1 MQMLPTLTS
10 VFGTIFA
17 LVLFV
22 FQSLESEKN
31 KIKERVTNVV
41 GPHEPVPI
49 RQREL
54 SFSLYTRFIR
64 PMLSSIF
71 GILAKYIPAF
81 NEDVLARRLNEA
93 GNPYNLLPREVMVIK
108 YLLSCLVALCVRLF
122 MQSSGGSG
130 PQTFV
135 MIIAGLTLG
144 WLLPDVLLNS
154 MIRERKEQVCKELP
168 EVLDLLTVCIE
179 AGLGFDGALKKVVEK
194 SKGVLPDEL
203 YIVLQ
208 EISMGKPRREA
219 LRDMAD
225 RLAVDDF
232 SNFVGSIIMAEQLGI
247 SIGNVMRLQARD
259 VRQKRRQRVEE
270 QAMKA
275 PVKML
280 VPMVFFVFPAIF
292 IVLLGPA
299 IIQIMR
305 VFAK

>member
-1 MQMLPTLTS
+1 MVILFNLTT
-10 VFGTIFA
+10 VFGAVFA
-17 LVLFV
+17 FVLYI
-22 FQSLESEKN
+22 FQSIEREKM

-41 GPHEPVPI
+41 GPQEPVPI

-64 PMLSSIF
+64 PLLSSIF
-71 GILAKYIPAF
+71 GILIKYIPAF
-81 NEDVLARRLNEA
+81 NEEVLAKRLNEA

-108 YLLSCLVALCVRLF
+108 YLASCIVAFCVRLL

-135 MIIAGLTLG
+135 MIIAGIAFG
-144 WLLPDVLLNS
+144 WLLPDVFINS
-154 MIRERKEQVCKELP
+154 MIRQRKEQVCKELP

-194 SKGVLPDEL
+194 SKGVLADEL

-208 EISMGKPRREA
+208 EISMGKPRKNA

>member
-1 MQMLPTLTS
+1 MVMLFNLTT
-10 VFGTIFA
+10 VFGAVFA
-17 LVLFV
+17 LVLYI
-22 FQSLESEKN
+22 FQSIEREKM

-41 GPHEPVPI
+41 GPEEPVPI

-64 PMLSSIF
+64 PLLSSIF
-71 GILAKYIPAF
+71 GVLIKYIPAF
-81 NEDVLARRLNEA
+81 NEEVLAKRLNEA

-108 YLLSCLVALCVRLF
+108 YLLSCLVAFCVRLL
-122 MQSSGGSG
+122 MQGSGSSG

-135 MIIAGLTLG
+135 MIIAGIAFG
-144 WLLPDVLLNS
+144 WLLPDLFINS
-154 MIRERKEQVCKELP
+154 MIRQRKEQVCKELP
-168 EVLDLLTVCIE
+168 EILDLLTVCIE

-194 SKGVLPDEL
+194 SKGVLADEL

-208 EISMGKPRREA
+208 EISMGKPRKNA

>member
-1 MQMLPTLTS
+1 M
-10 VFGTIFA
+10 
-17 LVLFV
+17 
-22 FQSLESEKN
+22 
-31 KIKERVTNVV
+31 
-41 GPHEPVPI
+41 I
-49 RQREL
+49 RQ
-54 SFSLYTRFIR
+54 
-64 PMLSSIF
+64 
-71 GILAKYIPAF
+71 
-81 NEDVLARRLNEA
+81 
-93 GNPYNLLPREVMVIK
+93 
-108 YLLSCLVALCVRLF
+108 
-122 MQSSGGSG
+122 
-130 PQTFV
+130 
-135 MIIAGLTLG
+135 
-144 WLLPDVLLNS
+144 
-154 MIRERKEQVCKELP
+154 RKEQVCKELP
-168 EVLDLLTVCIE
+168 EILDLLTVCIE

-194 SKGVLPDEL
+194 SKGVLADEL

-208 EISMGKPRREA
+208 EISMGKPRKNA

>member
-1 MQMLPTLTS
+1 MVMLLNLTT
-10 VFGTIFA
+10 VFGAVFA
-17 LVLFV
+17 LVLFI
-22 FQSLESEKN
+22 FQAVETEKK
-31 KIKERVTNVV
+31 KIEDRVTNVV
-41 GPHEPVPI
+41 GPQEPVPI

-64 PMLSSIF
+64 PLLSSIF
-71 GILAKYIPAF
+71 GILVKYIPAF
-81 NEDVLARRLNEA
+81 NEDELARRLNEA

-108 YLLSCLVALCVRLF
+108 YMLSCLMALCVRLL
-122 MQSSGGSG
+122 MLSSGSSG
-130 PQTFV
+130 AQTFV
-135 MIIAGLTLG
+135 MVVAGILFG
-144 WLLPDVLLNS
+144 WLLPDVLVNS
-154 MIRERKEQVCKELP
+154 RIRQRKEQVSKELP

-194 SKGVLPDEL
+194 SKGVLADEL
-203 YIVLQ
+203 YLVLQ
-208 EISMGKPRREA
+208 EISMGKPRRNA

-225 RLAVDDF
+225 RLAVDDL

-259 VRQKRRQRVEE
+259 VRQKRRQRIEE

-280 VPMVFFVFPAIF
+280 VPLVFFVFPAIF